1 MKLFKSLLVAPA
13 TLGLLAPL
21 SASANELNL
30 NDVSGYSSSEEIQ
43 SINDFNSELAVTNSR
58 VDGLEVRMNEYE
70 AGSFS
75 DTTTAS
81 FGVDMAIGAVDG
93 SGDAKEA
100 VRFAYSM
107 GIGLETSFTGED
119 SLSATIDIGNTAGA
133 TDLVAG
139 PSGLNFNS
147 TTDVLTLDG
156 LTYSFPL
163 GGATILVG
171 DNTDASATFTGACA
185 YSAFTDFMGNCGTGY
200 SAPGAKGVTAAMS
213 YAFDGGVSFAA
224 GVSSTET
231 AIMTKEGDDAYA
243 VELAYTADNY
253 GLAVAYAMAETTTGG
268 TQAEYTA
275 WGLNGYYAF
284 DAFTVSAG
292 VESKDP
298 EGSATE
304 EGYFLGL
311 SFPEVGPGSFD
322 IGMGTSDT
330 YADTATEYYTYEAS
344 YTYPVNDGVTITPG
358 VFIKEGSTDSTGFV
372 VKTSFSF

>member
-1 MKLFKSLLVAPA
+1 MKLFQRLLVAPA
-13 TLGLLAPL
+13 ALGLFSPIAAN
-21 SASANELNL
+21 ASEVNFQAVSDYSIEEV
-30 NDVSGYSSSEEIQ
+30 DVDS
-43 SINDFNSELAVTNSR
+43 NTFKAVTNPNPLLAGGE
-58 VDGLEVRMNEYE
+58 GLIDDHD
-70 AGSFS
+70 GSFS

-93 SGDAKEA
+93 AGDETEA

-119 SLSATIDIGNTAGA
+119 SLSATIDVGNTAGA

-139 PSGLNFNS
+139 PSGLNFND
-147 TTDVLTLDG
+147 TTDRLVLDG
-156 LTYSFPL
+156 LTYSFPV
-163 GGATILVG
+163 GGATVLVG

-224 GVSSTET
+224 GISSTES
-231 AIMTKEGDDAYA
+231 AILTKEGDDAFA
-243 VELAYTADNY
+243 VEVAYSDDAY
-253 GLAVAYAMAETTTGG
+253 GLAVAYANVEDATNGD
-268 TQAEYTA
+268 YTA

-298 EGSATE
+298 DSSATE

-330 YADTATEYYTYEAS
+330 YADSATEYYTYEAS
-344 YTYPVNDGVTITPG
+344 YTYPVNDGITITPG
-358 VFIKEGSTDSTGFV
+358 VFIKEGTTDSTGFV